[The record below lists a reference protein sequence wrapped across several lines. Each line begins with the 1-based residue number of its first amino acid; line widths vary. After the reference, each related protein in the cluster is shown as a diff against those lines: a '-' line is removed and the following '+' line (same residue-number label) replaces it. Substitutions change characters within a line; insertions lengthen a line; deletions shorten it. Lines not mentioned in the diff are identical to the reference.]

1 MRVLNLRAPYF
12 RMVQSGRKTVEGRLN
27 KPELHSLKVGE
38 RIRFQREH
46 ETKNFVNVKVISLRT
61 YPTFREMLDKEG
73 LHRCLP
79 DVKSLDEGVR
89 LYHSFPSYYEKEK
102 LYGALAIRIQ
112 LDNLGEKA

>member
-12 RMVQSGRKTVEGRLN
+12 RMVQTGRKTVEGRLN
-27 KPELHSLKVGE
+27 KPELHSLRVGE

-46 ETKNFVNVKVISLRT
+46 EAKNFVNVKVISLRT

-79 DVKSLDEGVR
+79 DVKSLEEGVR
-89 LYHSFPSYYEKEK
+89 LYHSFPSYSEKEK
-102 LYGALAIRIQ
+102 LYGALAIGIQ
-112 LDNLGEKA
+112 LDKLGEKA